1 MSLSTLIALLQD
13 APAPASDS
21 QGTVKIVAGVLALV
35 LVGVI
40 VMRRKSSSKKKDE
53 DEF

>member
-1 MSLSTLIALLQD
+1 MYLSTLLAFLQD
-13 APAPASDS
+13 APAPASDN

-35 LVGVI
+35 LVGI
-40 VMRRKSSSKKKDE
+40 IIMRRKSASKKKDE